1 MRKPRLGFVAVVGVV
16 LACLVGGMLLV
27 EVVPKESK
35 LTKTAPG
42 LRARILR
49 YSLETGHAPESLVAL
64 AVADP
69 PSAQFVT
76 DPWGQDFL
84 YAASPDGVITL
95 TSLSGYTTIGDAAK
109 HDAIRVWRFRLRD
122 PKDTPGGSM
131 DGGAEEGWIGNDRW
145 GKPKTIITQ
154 SK

>member
-1 MRKPRLGFVAVVGVV
+1 MRKPRLVFVAVVGVV

-109 HDAIRVWRFRLRD
+109 HDAIRVWRFRL
-122 PKDTPGGSM
+122 KSSGGSSM
-131 DGGAEEGWIGNDRW
+131 TGDADEGWIGNDRW